1 MITMLQY
8 SVGYR
13 YALNNRKTNSTQ
25 KSSGIK
31 NLDKVYKTSA
41 KENINRQN
49 FLNKTNNKEV
59 IDFMK
64 EIAGNVNTF
73 KTALSS
79 LSTDIKYIKKFKTFD
94 DEDEKLIE
102 EDLNNLTSS
111 LNKIRNIIDDNKDKT
126 NTKKM
131 EKFEKRI
138 FDNYEKHKKEFEKLG
153 IEYVDGEFKKNK
165 KMDSDYFIKNIDSFK
180 EKIDS
185 LNEETNKFLDVPM
198 TEFVQFKNLNFYVN
212 YSFKNKYSDTFKLIE
227 SGSLLN
233 IIV

>member
-13 YALNNRKTNSTQ
+13 YALNNRKTNSTR
-25 KSSGIK
+25 KASVVN
-31 NLDKVYKTSA
+31 NLDKVYKTA
-41 KENINRQN
+41 EKENISRQN

-64 EIAGNVNTF
+64 EVAGNVNTF
-73 KTALSS
+73 KTALSG

-102 EDLNNLTSS
+102 EDLEKLTSS
-111 LNKIRNIIDDNKDKT
+111 LNKIGNIIDKNKDKT

-131 EKFEKRI
+131 ESFEKRI
-138 FDNYEKHKKEFEKLG
+138 FDNYEKYKKDFEKLG
-153 IEYVDGEFKKNK
+153 IKYVDGKFKKDK
-165 KMDSDYFIKNIDSFK
+165 KMDSDYFIKNIDSFQD
-180 EKIDS
+180 KISS

-233 IIV
+233 VIV